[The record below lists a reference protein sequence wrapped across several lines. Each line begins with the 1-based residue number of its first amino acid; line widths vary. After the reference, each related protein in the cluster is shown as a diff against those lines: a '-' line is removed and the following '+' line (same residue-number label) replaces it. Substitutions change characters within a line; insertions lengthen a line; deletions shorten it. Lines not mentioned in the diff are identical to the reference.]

1 MGIVGIFPRMKRLLL
16 CLALAGAPLLSAQD
30 PAAEMEARVKALVA
44 GPQVTVVHFWAPW
57 CPNCR
62 AEMDPTAG
70 WAKFIADNPAVQV
83 VFLNIWHKEQD
94 PAPRLTT
101 AGLGAQPNLL
111 LLTHPNP
118 SRLEES
124 RLNPFL
130 GLPLTWLP
138 TTWIYRDGRLRVAFN
153 YGEIR
158 FPVLQQMVDDAT
170 NEWSH

>member
-1 MGIVGIFPRMKRLLL
+1 MKFLACVLLL
-16 CLALAGAPLLSAQD
+16 ATLVPLAATTPAVDPLELQVAD
-30 PAAEMEARVKALVA
+30 IVA

-62 AEMDPTAG
+62 AELNPATG
-70 WAKFIADNPAVQV
+70 WAKFIADNPAVKV
-83 VFLNIWHKEQD
+83 VFLNVWHKGQD
-94 PAPRLTT
+94 PAPTLAA

-118 SRLEES
+118 SRLTAD
-124 RLNPFL
+124 RLSSFM
-130 GLPLTWLP
+130 GLPVTWVP
-138 TTWIYRDGRLRVAFN
+138 TTWVYREGKLRVAFN

-158 FPVLQQMVDDAT
+158 FPVLQQMVDDAR